1 MKGITKVK
9 KTKERGRA
17 RSAIGR
23 WVLGSVSRGRKREG
37 DEIDGWETNSSCW
50 PWDEVGLCARNER
63 KREELSQTPWRRR
76 SDEEG
81 GARRTMQML
90 CLRGR
95 V

>member
-50 PWDEVGLCARNER
+50 PWD
-63 KREELSQTPWRRR
+63 
-76 SDEEG
+76 
-81 GARRTMQML
+81 
-90 CLRGR
+90 
-95 V
+95 